1 MGSKEFG
8 KGRLGFVK
16 LYVKGKRILDIGC
29 AGSNGFMHRIIIE
42 NNKSS
47 EVVGLDIDFNNL
59 KKLKKFSN
67 ELILAD
73 AEHLPFKDAVFD
85 CVYMGEL
92 IEHFWSAKELL
103 SEANRVLKDGG
114 VICLDTPNV
123 YSINRII
130 RFVLKGKDSLGDP
143 DHKIFYTPASLS
155 KLLNTAGFEVIE
167 VTSDKKI
174 KIGFLSIG
182 KEVILNFPPFKWL
195 GSHLCLVA
203 EKRKQ
208 KS

>member
-1 MGSKEFG
+1 MGFG
-8 KGRLGFVK
+8 KGRSEFVK
-16 LYVKGKRILDIGC
+16 LYVKGKKILDIGC
-29 AGSNGFMHRIIIE
+29 AGSNGFMHKIVIE

-47 EVVGLDIDFNNL
+47 EIIVGLDADSNNL
-59 KKLKKFSN
+59 KKLEGFSN
-67 ELILAD
+67 ELVVAD
-73 AEHLPFKDAVFD
+73 AERLPFKDATFD

-92 IEHFWSAKELL
+92 IEHFWAAHGLL
-103 SEANRVLKDGG
+103 SEANRVLKTGG
-114 VICLDTPNV
+114 VICLDVPNV

-130 RFVLKGKDSLGDP
+130 RFILKGMDSLGDP

-167 VTSDKKI
+167 VTSDAKI
-174 KIGFLSIG
+174 KIGFLFIG

-203 EKRKQ
+203 KKQ
-208 KS
+208 VVW